1 MTTTPST
8 PKCRFCG
15 KSDDHLEAVQLEV
28 SFHRGAMQPRT
39 SERTYYQH
47 AACLAAERAFN
58 EESERR
64 AAADR
69 KAVEDRLRE
78 ALER

>member
-1 MTTTPST
+1 MVKLPGT

-15 KSDDHLEAVQLEV
+15 RGDDHLEIAQLEV
-28 SFHRGAMQPRT
+28 AFHRGVMQPLT
-39 SERTYYQH
+39 SKRTYYQH
-47 AACLAAERAFN
+47 AACLAAERAFI

-64 AAADR
+64 ASADR

-78 ALER
+78 AVGR